1 MRETDYD
8 DTQLY
13 EVLWNLKGQVF
24 ALQAIIGMVLRRV
37 AENGNTKDAII
48 AEIRMVMHDVRT
60 ARTDDTPFPPGA
72 AALEQGTLHY
82 LESLLGL
89 LVTEHDDTS
98 PINDDSFSL

>member
-60 ARTDDTPFPPGA
+60 ARTDDTPFPPSADLTPKLVSVPRGVRPLSQQILWVFCLSGSCGA
-72 AALEQGTLHY
+72 
-82 LESLLGL
+82 
-89 LVTEHDDTS
+89 
-98 PINDDSFSL
+98 